1 MRFLVISNFD
11 CGHRDSE
18 GTPVVY
24 FKGEEI
30 SLKLAEAQ
38 ELLRLNL
45 IEEIPKRETAKEEI
59 EKELI

>member
-1 MRFLVISNFD
+1 MKFLVISNFD

-24 FKGEEI
+24 LKGEEI

-38 ELLRLNL
+38 ELLLSNL
-45 IEEIPKRETAKEEI
+45 IEEIPKRKIAKEEI